1 MIKFSMDQSSVRGF
15 RNRLSEFSKGTGKT
29 IQEAMNLLGK
39 GCAKELASLVP
50 PYGVTGKHGASFQKS
65 IAKQIDRAIRH
76 ANVSGIEGSA
86 GFVHS
91 QVRRKGQVPKGLKT
105 KGQYKRAP
113 IPIKDKVD
121 LLRKKQEAAGT
132 AKGAWIA
139 AGDRIDGKKI
149 RGIAKWIR
157 RHANR
162 NGFASIKSEGIGS
175 TILLTNQLPYINGL
189 QPQTVIDT
197 ALKRG
202 YARNYRHMTI
212 VVKKLR
218 GEI

>member
-15 RNRLSEFSKGTGKT
+15 RGRLKEFSSGTGKT

-50 PYGVTGKHGASFQKS
+50 PYGISDKQGAAFQKS
-65 IAKQIDRAIRH
+65 IAKQIDRAIRS
-76 ANVSGIEGSA
+76 ANVTGISGSA
-86 GFVHS
+86 EAVHAK
-91 QVRRKGQVPKGLKT
+91 VRRKGQVPKDLKT
-105 KGQYKRAP
+105 NGQYKREP

-121 LLRKKQEAAGT
+121 LLRQKQAAAGT

-139 AGDRIDGKKI
+139 AGEAIDGKKM
-149 RGIAKWIR
+149 RGISKWIR
-157 RHANR
+157 RHAKR
-162 NGFASIKSEGIGS
+162 NGFASIKAEGIGS
-175 TILLTNQLPYINGL
+175 IISLTNRLPYINAL
-189 QPQTVIDT
+189 QPGDVIDT

-202 YARNYRHMTI
+202 YARNFRYMTI
-212 VVKKLR
+212 VVKKIR